1 MAQFTKLHASIIGAF
16 ATAKAKADKL
26 LADSISK
33 QNAEIQKLVDAH
45 LLACTTTKAEYMK
58 GNSATNEARGEVKSL
73 FDSLVAKDYIKA
85 TSAQQYQQ
93 CFWIAF
99 ETGVPFARD
108 LVNKKAEAKAKAK
121 ADANT
126 KADATAK
133 AGKVE
138 VTDMPAL
145 IATLQKALHQCNL
158 LNQSMLKGA
167 LVDAIV
173 EFIPDF
179 VETPAK

>member
-1 MAQFTKLHASIIGAF
+1 MAQFTKIHASIIGAF

-26 LADSISK
+26 IADSITK

-45 LLACTTTKAEYMK
+45 VLACATTKAEYLK
-58 GNSATNEARGEVKSL
+58 GNSKTNEARGEVKSL
-73 FDSLVAKDYIKA
+73 FDSLVSKEYISKN
-85 TSAQQYQQ
+85 SAQQYAQ

-99 ETGVPFARD
+99 ETNVPFSRD
-108 LVNKKAEAKAKAK
+108 LANKKAEAKAE
-121 ADANT
+121 ANT
-126 KADATAK
+126 KAETTAK

-145 IATLQKALHQCNL
+145 IATLQKALHQCSL
-158 LNQSMLKGA
+158 LNQTMLKGA

-179 VETPAK
+179 TESAK

>member
-1 MAQFTKLHASIIGAF
+1 MAQFTKIHASIIGAF

-26 LADSISK
+26 IAESVSK

-45 LLACTTTKAEYMK
+45 VLACATTKAEYLK
-58 GNSATNEARGEVKSL
+58 GNSKTNEARGEVKAL
-73 FDSLVAKDYIKA
+73 FDSLVSKEYISKN
-85 TSAQQYQQ
+85 SAQQYAQ

-99 ETGVPFARD
+99 ETNVPFSRD
-108 LVNKKAEAKAKAK
+108 LANKKAEAKAE
-121 ADANT
+121 ANT
-126 KADATAK
+126 KAEATAK

-145 IATLQKALHQCNL
+145 IATLQKALHQCTL
-158 LNQSMLKGA
+158 LNQSMLKA
-167 LVDAIV
+167 SLIDAIV

-179 VETPAK
+179 TESVK

>member
-1 MAQFTKLHASIIGAF
+1 MAQFTKIHTSIIGAF
-16 ATAKAKADKL
+16 ATAKAKAEKL
-26 LADSISK
+26 ENDSITK

-45 LLACTTTKAEYMK
+45 LLACTTTKAEYLK
-58 GNSATNEARGEVKSL
+58 GNSATNEARGEVKAL
-73 FDSLVAKDYIKA
+73 FDSLVSKDYIKK
-85 TSAQQYQQ
+85 SSGQQYAQ

-99 ETGVPFARD
+99 ETGVPFSRD
-108 LVNKKAEAKAKAK
+108 LANKKAKANAEVNAKAE
-121 ADANT
+121 
-126 KADATAK
+126 ATAK

-145 IATLQKALHQCNL
+145 IATLQKALHQCTL

-179 VETPAK
+179 TESAK

>member
-1 MAQFTKLHASIIGAF
+1 MAQFTKIHASIIGAF

-26 LADSISK
+26 IADSITN
-33 QNAEIQKLVDAH
+33 QNKAIQALVDAH
-45 LLACTTTKAEYMK
+45 VIACATTKAEYLK
-58 GNSATNEARGEVKSL
+58 GNSKTNEARGEVKAL
-73 FDSLVAKDYIKA
+73 FDTLVSKEYISKN
-85 TSAQQYQQ
+85 SAQQYAQ

-99 ETGVPFARD
+99 ETNVPFSRD
-108 LVNKKAEAKAKAK
+108 LANKKAEAKAE
-121 ADANT
+121 ANT
-126 KADATAK
+126 KAEATAK

-145 IATLQKALHQCNL
+145 VLTLQKALHQCTL

-167 LVDAIV
+167 LVDTIV

-179 VETPAK
+179 TESAK

>member
-26 LADSISK
+26 IADSTTN
-33 QNAEIQKLVDAH
+33 QNKAIQALVDAH
-45 LLACTTTKAEYMK
+45 VIACATTKAEYLK
-58 GNSATNEARGEVKSL
+58 GNSKTNEARGEVKAL
-73 FDSLVAKDYIKA
+73 FDSLVSKEYISKN
-85 TSAQQYQQ
+85 SAQQYAQ

-99 ETGVPFARD
+99 ETNVPFSRD
-108 LVNKKAEAKAKAK
+108 LANKKAEATAEVNAKAE
-121 ADANT
+121 
-126 KADATAK
+126 ATAK

-145 IATLQKALHQCNL
+145 VLTLQKALHQCTL
-158 LNQSMLKGA
+158 LNQSMLKA
-167 LVDAIV
+167 SLIDSIV

-179 VETPAK
+179 TESAK

>member
-26 LADSISK
+26 IADSITK

-45 LLACTTTKAEYMK
+45 VIACSTTKAEYLK
-58 GNSATNEARGEVKSL
+58 GNSKTNEARGEVKSL
-73 FDSLVAKDYIKA
+73 FDSLVSKEYISKN
-85 TSAQQYQQ
+85 SAQQYAQ

-99 ETGVPFARD
+99 ETNVPFSRD
-108 LVNKKAEAKAKAK
+108 LANKKAEAKAEANVKAE
-121 ADANT
+121 
-126 KADATAK
+126 ATAK

-145 IATLQKALHQCNL
+145 VLTLQKALHQCTL
-158 LNQSMLKGA
+158 LNQSMLKA
-167 LVDAIV
+167 SLIDAIV

-179 VETPAK
+179 TESAK

>member
-26 LADSISK
+26 IAESVSK

-45 LLACTTTKAEYMK
+45 VLACATTKAEYLK
-58 GNSATNEARGEVKSL
+58 GNSKTNEARGEVKAL
-73 FDSLVAKDYIKA
+73 FDTLVSKEYISKN
-85 TSAQQYQQ
+85 SAQQYAQ

-99 ETGVPFARD
+99 ETNVPFSRD
-108 LVNKKAEAKAKAK
+108 LANKKAEAKAE
-121 ADANT
+121 ANT
-126 KADATAK
+126 KAEATAK

-145 IATLQKALHQCNL
+145 IATLQKAFHQCSL
-158 LNQSMLKGA
+158 LNQSMLKA
-167 LVDAIV
+167 SLIDSIV

-179 VETPAK
+179 TESAK

>member
-1 MAQFTKLHASIIGAF
+1 MAQFTKIHASIIGAF

-26 LADSISK
+26 IAESVSK

-45 LLACTTTKAEYMK
+45 VLACATTKAEYLK
-58 GNSATNEARGEVKSL
+58 GNSKTNEARGEVKAL
-73 FDSLVAKDYIKA
+73 FDSLVSKEYISKN
-85 TSAQQYQQ
+85 SAQQYAQ

-99 ETGVPFARD
+99 ETNVPFSRD
-108 LVNKKAEAKAKAK
+108 LANKKAEAKAE
-121 ADANT
+121 ANT
-126 KADATAK
+126 KAESTAK

-145 IATLQKALHQCNL
+145 IATLQKALHQCTL
-158 LNQSMLKGA
+158 LNQSMLKA
-167 LVDAIV
+167 SLIDAIV

-179 VETPAK
+179 TESVK

>member
-1 MAQFTKLHASIIGAF
+1 
-16 ATAKAKADKL
+16 
-26 LADSISK
+26 
-33 QNAEIQKLVDAH
+33 
-45 LLACTTTKAEYMK
+45 MK
-58 GNSATNEARGEVKSL
+58 GNSATNEAKGEIKAL
-73 FDSLVAKDYIKA
+73 FDSLAAKDYIKS

-108 LVNKKAEAKAKAK
+108 LVNKKSEAKAKAK
-121 ADANT
+121 AE
-126 KADATAK
+126 ATAK

-145 IATLQKALHQCNL
+145 VATLQKALHQCNL

>member
-1 MAQFTKLHASIIGAF
+1 MAQFTKIHASIIGAF

-26 LADSISK
+26 IAESVSK

-45 LLACTTTKAEYMK
+45 VLACATTKAEYLK
-58 GNSATNEARGEVKSL
+58 GNSKTNEARGEVKAL
-73 FDSLVAKDYIKA
+73 FDSLVSKEYISKN
-85 TSAQQYQQ
+85 SAQQYAQ

-99 ETGVPFARD
+99 ETNVPFSRD
-108 LVNKKAEAKAKAK
+108 LANKKAEAKAE
-121 ADANT
+121 ANT
-126 KADATAK
+126 KAEATAK

-145 IATLQKALHQCNL
+145 IATLQKALHQCTL
-158 LNQSMLKGA
+158 LNQTMLKGA

-173 EFIPDF
+173 EFIPEF
-179 VETPAK
+179 TETVK

>member
-26 LADSISK
+26 IADSITK

-45 LLACTTTKAEYMK
+45 VLACTTTKAEYLK
-58 GNSATNEARGEVKSL
+58 GNSKTNEARGEVKAL
-73 FDSLVAKDYIKA
+73 FDSLVSKEYISKN
-85 TSAQQYQQ
+85 SAQQYAQ

-99 ETGVPFARD
+99 ETNVPFSRD
-108 LVNKKAEAKAKAK
+108 LANKKAEAKAE
-121 ADANT
+121 ANT
-126 KADATAK
+126 KAEATAK

-145 IATLQKALHQCNL
+145 TLTLQKALHQCTL
-158 LNQSMLKGA
+158 LNQTLLKGA
-167 LVDAIV
+167 LLDAIV
-173 EFIPDF
+173 EFIPEF
-179 VETPAK
+179 TETAK

>member
-26 LADSISK
+26 IADSTTN
-33 QNAEIQKLVDAH
+33 QNKAIQALVEAH
-45 LLACTTTKAEYMK
+45 VIACATTKAEYLK
-58 GNSATNEARGEVKSL
+58 GNSKTNEARGEVKTL
-73 FDSLVAKDYIKA
+73 FDSLVSKGYISKN
-85 TSAQQYQQ
+85 SAQQYAQ

-99 ETGVPFARD
+99 ETNVPFSRD
-108 LVNKKAEAKAKAK
+108 LANKKAEANAEVNAKAE
-121 ADANT
+121 
-126 KADATAK
+126 ATAK

-145 IATLQKALHQCNL
+145 IATLQKALHQCTL
-158 LNQSMLKGA
+158 LNQTMLKGA

-173 EFIPDF
+173 EFIPEF
-179 VETPAK
+179 TESVK

>member
-26 LADSISK
+26 IADSITK

-45 LLACTTTKAEYMK
+45 VIACSTTKAEYLK
-58 GNSATNEARGEVKSL
+58 GNSKTNEARGEVKAL
-73 FDSLVAKDYIKA
+73 FDSLVSKEYISKN
-85 TSAQQYQQ
+85 SAQQYAQ

-99 ETGVPFARD
+99 ETNVPFSRD
-108 LVNKKAEAKAKAK
+108 LANKKAEAKAE
-121 ADANT
+121 ANT
-126 KADATAK
+126 KAEATAK

-145 IATLQKALHQCNL
+145 IATLQKALHQCTL
-158 LNQSMLKGA
+158 LNQSMLKA
-167 LVDAIV
+167 SLIDAIV
-173 EFIPDF
+173 ECIPDF
-179 VETPAK
+179 TESVK

>member
-16 ATAKAKADKL
+16 ATAKAKAEKL
-26 LADSISK
+26 EADSISK

-45 LLACTTTKAEYMK
+45 LLACTTTKAEYLK
-58 GNSATNEARGEVKSL
+58 GNSATNEARGEVKAL
-73 FDSLVAKDYIKA
+73 FDSLVSKDYIKK
-85 TSAQQYQQ
+85 SSGQQYAQ

-108 LVNKKAEAKAKAK
+108 LVNKKAKANAEVNAKAE
-121 ADANT
+121 
-126 KADATAK
+126 ATAK

-145 IATLQKALHQCNL
+145 TLTLQKALHQCTL
-158 LNQSMLKGA
+158 LNQTLLKGA
-167 LVDAIV
+167 LLDAIV
-173 EFIPDF
+173 EFIPEF
-179 VETPAK
+179 SESAK

>member
-1 MAQFTKLHASIIGAF
+1 MANFTKLHASIIGAF
-16 ATAKAKADKL
+16 ATAKAKAEKL
-26 LADSISK
+26 EADSISK

-45 LLACTTTKAEYMK
+45 ILACTTTKAEYLK
-58 GNSATNEARGEVKSL
+58 GNSATNEARGEVKAL
-73 FDSLVAKDYIKA
+73 FDSLVSKDYIKK
-85 TSAQQYQQ
+85 SSGQQYAQ

-108 LVNKKAEAKAKAK
+108 LVNKKAEATAKAN
-121 ADANT
+121 AEANT
-126 KADATAK
+126 KAEATAK

-145 IATLQKALHQCNL
+145 IATLQKALHQCTL

-173 EFIPDF
+173 EFIPEF
-179 VETPAK
+179 TETVK

>member
-1 MAQFTKLHASIIGAF
+1 MANFTKLHASIIGAF
-16 ATAKAKADKL
+16 ATAKAKAEKL
-26 LADSISK
+26 EADSTTN
-33 QNAEIQKLVDAH
+33 QNKAIQALVDAH
-45 LLACTTTKAEYMK
+45 VLACSTTKAEYMK
-58 GNSATNEARGEVKSL
+58 GNSKTNEARGEVKAL
-73 FDSLVAKDYIKA
+73 FDTLVSKEYIKA
-85 TSAQQYQQ
+85 TSAQQYAQ

-99 ETGVPFARD
+99 ETNVPFSRD
-108 LVNKKAEAKAKAK
+108 LANKKAEATAKANAEVNAK
-121 ADANT
+121 AE
-126 KADATAK
+126 ATAK

-145 IATLQKALHQCNL
+145 IATLQKALHQCTL

-179 VETPAK
+179 TESAK

>member
-26 LADSISK
+26 IAESITK

-45 LLACTTTKAEYMK
+45 VIACSTTKAEYLK
-58 GNSATNEARGEVKSL
+58 GNSKTNEARGEVKAL
-73 FDSLVAKDYIKA
+73 FDSLVSKEYISKN
-85 TSAQQYQQ
+85 SAQQYAQ

-99 ETGVPFARD
+99 ETNVPFSRD
-108 LVNKKAEAKAKAK
+108 LANKKAEATAKANAEVNAK
-121 ADANT
+121 AE
-126 KADATAK
+126 ATAK

-145 IATLQKALHQCNL
+145 IATLQKALHQCTL

-173 EFIPDF
+173 EFIPEF
-179 VETPAK
+179 TETVK

>member
-1 MAQFTKLHASIIGAF
+1 MAQFTKIHASIIGAF

-26 LADSISK
+26 IAESVSK

-45 LLACTTTKAEYMK
+45 VLACATTKAEYLK
-58 GNSATNEARGEVKSL
+58 GNSKTNEARGEVKAL
-73 FDSLVAKDYIKA
+73 FDSLVSKEYISKN
-85 TSAQQYQQ
+85 SAQQYAQ

-99 ETGVPFARD
+99 ETNVPFSRD
-108 LVNKKAEAKAKAK
+108 LANKKAEAKAE
-121 ADANT
+121 ANT
-126 KADATAK
+126 KAEATAK

-145 IATLQKALHQCNL
+145 IATLQKALHQCTL
-158 LNQSMLKGA
+158 LNQTMLKA
-167 LVDAIV
+167 SLIDAIV

-179 VETPAK
+179 TESVK